1 MTKETQRLIH
11 THISIVKE
19 VFSRD
24 LMLREGVSQDYDI
37 CHAFL
42 FMDNH

>member
-24 LMLREGVSQDYDI
+24 LMLRGVSQDYDI